1 MQLMANDTRSNRRSK
16 DDESNSSK
24 KSVNGKGLSTSGSAT
39 MDNFGLRM
47 SSRETPSQKQTSS
60 SRSTTPLRIQISSSP
75 STTPSRKQ
83 ISSIRSTTPSS
94 KQISSIRST
103 TPSLKQ
109 IISSPP
115 TIRMSECLEKRTLT
129 TTPIKRKYEIVEKQ
143 RMPSPLR
150 RFDRGKKHPS
160 LSSAN
165 SKKLEEGLG
174 SSDARRNKLRAE
186 KNVKQITLEARE
198 ISRGEKKLDPKP
210 GVEKKRMDGRNYKSF
225 FKQKQRRGTD
235 PDLNE
240 LERPDKLSQDGG
252 KYCGGRVSKLVE
264 DGEDE
269 DEDCSES
276 TGEESNEK
284 GTGRACAGGKE
295 RSHSET
301 LGNHVEIEVSC
312 TSQKHSSVEEPFE
325 GDSVYASKN
334 GQRVYETLDDA
345 ERVKVD
351 CTEVEKLQTPE
362 LVGSA
367 CTGRLFD
374 GDIDEGT
381 GDRVTSKR
389 KRHTMEMDCKASSTF
404 SSRDICT
411 SDADAVS
418 PPSSECNRDYTAS
431 TFVTYSKKLR
441 SQMVGKK
448 PKVETDE
455 VGKKHTKVVNNSADS
470 VSPMARLKEGP
481 GGDRGDSGVPDDNS
495 SLLLR
500 STDSVTQ
507 SICTKHASAST
518 FPSGIPSL
526 SEVHVVESEE
536 GIRLPSVQKNLLVLL
551 EPEISKL
558 CEILNL
564 SEDVK
569 VMVRRFLEY
578 ITSNHHINREP
589 ETIFQA
595 FQISLCWIAASLL
608 KYKID
613 KKESLALAMQHLNFG
628 CTEEEANNMYKVLR
642 RLKKI
647 FLHGV
652 EKFKRS
658 ESSKDYTTTQDTG
671 KELPDEKMFQSVAFS
686 QQNVEVEIDERLE
699 NQEFAPDQSIS
710 KKAQKSKNKIDE
722 KQLSKSVKR
731 IQKKCD
737 KRMVKLILRQQEDMQ
752 EFYKTW
758 EEENVQL
765 EKEYR
770 LDSVLVRSIHSDNPV
785 RLEKLKKLDDE
796 FQRKTK
802 ERKLQKDIRVKEI
815 LAKHLAEANYERRKA
830 ERWLEVV
837 KSLAQDELS
846 YELPLHESESGG
858 TSEHRVH
865 DGHRN
870 VVSASGLVDEQS
882 PSRMQ
887 ASEAAPYDTPRT
899 ASSESV
905 RCSIP
910 IDTPTIQL
918 RPNCKADAVDS
929 LASHRVSMTAF
940 EHLSNL
946 YSSADAPDNNGFVN
960 QHSSEQVPD
969 GTTSSSQ
976 KMRESALNE
985 LAEGA
990 DFTKILNPDVESN
1003 REQNETDDLD
1013 ISVLDPMAIPS
1024 DAAGSSTTG
1033 GSISEVQPVVTPA
1046 EAGASPQNL
1055 ALQGEFSQSST
1066 SSRMHAGDVQAIGNQ
1081 NVLQQVEGLPLHST
1095 DTGPT
1100 DQTNCEELLVE
1111 RVEHQQLSP
1120 STDSP
1125 VDHDQH
1131 YSHAASGVV
1140 QLPSEGHTASL
1151 SLGQAEPS
1159 NQAVPQPSTNLA
1171 PPPPIHASDVPLTQN
1186 LPDLQ
1191 IAVENDRPPSIEMST
1206 SQNAKASLPW
1216 ANLAPPRPICARDLP
1231 LGQNQPGLQIAVEN
1245 DHPPSIQRCTSSRN
1259 VETSLELVEDTAGI
1273 PNEVSPGAHV
1283 GMFPSV
1289 DIPLGGFGLHL
1300 PLHSAHQMTYRMPP
1314 PPLCAD
1320 PLQNELERLHK
1331 EKEKAIIVHE
1341 DTKLRLKS
1349 DCSKEIEEI
1358 IAEIRRK
1365 YEVKCQEAEAAFLL
1379 KKTELD
1385 TYHNKVLMNK
1395 ILAEAFHSKC
1405 LGTLRMQ
1412 QVAPSNFMQQLWLP
1426 SLQPGPR
1433 PPSAT
1438 GLPSDVSPA
1447 VTQQATAPLPV
1458 HVVRHSSPLLSSMP
1472 ARPSLISPITL
1483 STGNRQVA
1491 GEIRVPAPHLQPFR
1505 PSSPMSA
1512 TSNPSFRPS
1521 SPMSA
1526 TSIPSFPRG
1535 FPNQRNLPTTTP
1547 SVPEVPSR
1555 PPPPGP
1561 PPSYP
1566 PFPFMSA
1573 ASIPFVPRGFPFQQ
1587 VQTNSSPT
1595 SMSNTLLYQS
1605 LLAAYINPH
1614 PPNISLPLPDIA
1626 SGFVSPDL
1634 PRFGAPGSGVANITS
1649 SGVATDIVC
1658 LSDED

>member
-1 MQLMANDTRSNRRSK
+1 M
-16 DDESNSSK
+16 E
-24 KSVNGKGLSTSGSAT
+24 
-39 MDNFGLRM
+39 
-47 SSRETPSQKQTSS
+47 
-60 SRSTTPLRIQISSSP
+60 
-75 STTPSRKQ
+75 
-83 ISSIRSTTPSS
+83 
-94 KQISSIRST
+94 
-103 TPSLKQ
+103 
-109 IISSPP
+109 
-115 TIRMSECLEKRTLT
+115 
-129 TTPIKRKYEIVEKQ
+129 Y
-143 RMPSPLR
+143 
-150 RFDRGKKHPS
+150 
-160 LSSAN
+160 
-165 SKKLEEGLG
+165 
-174 SSDARRNKLRAE
+174 
-186 KNVKQITLEARE
+186 
-198 ISRGEKKLDPKP
+198 
-210 GVEKKRMDGRNYKSF
+210 
-225 FKQKQRRGTD
+225 
-235 PDLNE
+235 
-240 LERPDKLSQDGG
+240 
-252 KYCGGRVSKLVE
+252 YCSW
-264 DGEDE
+264 
-269 DEDCSES
+269 
-276 TGEESNEK
+276 
-284 GTGRACAGGKE
+284 
-295 RSHSET
+295 
-301 LGNHVEIEVSC
+301 
-312 TSQKHSSVEEPFE
+312 
-325 GDSVYASKN
+325 
-334 GQRVYETLDDA
+334 
-345 ERVKVD
+345 
-351 CTEVEKLQTPE
+351 
-362 LVGSA
+362 
-367 CTGRLFD
+367 
-374 GDIDEGT
+374 
-381 GDRVTSKR
+381 
-389 KRHTMEMDCKASSTF
+389 
-404 SSRDICT
+404 
-411 SDADAVS
+411 
-418 PPSSECNRDYTAS
+418 
-431 TFVTYSKKLR
+431 
-441 SQMVGKK
+441 KK
-448 PKVETDE
+448 PV
-455 VGKKHTKVVNNSADS
+455 
-470 VSPMARLKEGP
+470 
-481 GGDRGDSGVPDDNS
+481 
-495 SLLLR
+495 
-500 STDSVTQ
+500 
-507 SICTKHASAST
+507 I
-518 FPSGIPSL
+518 
-526 SEVHVVESEE
+526 
-536 GIRLPSVQKNLLVLL
+536 
-551 EPEISKL
+551 
-558 CEILNL
+558 
-564 SEDVK
+564 
-569 VMVRRFLEY
+569 VR
-578 ITSNHHINREP
+578 
-589 ETIFQA
+589 Q
-595 FQISLCWIAASLL
+595 CWIAASLL

-652 EKFKRS
+652 QKFERS
-658 ESSKDYTTTQDTG
+658 ESSKGYMTTEDTG
-671 KELPDEKMFQSVAFS
+671 KELPDERTFQSVAFS

-737 KRMVKLILRQQEDMQ
+737 KRVVKLILRQQEDMQ

-785 RLEKLKKLDDE
+785 RLDKLKKLDDE
-796 FQRKTK
+796 FQRKMK
-802 ERKLQKDIRVKEI
+802 EHKLQKDIRVKEI
-815 LAKHLAEANYERRKA
+815 LAKHLTEANYERRKA

-846 YELPLHESESGG
+846 CELPLHGSESGG
-858 TSEHRVH
+858 TSKHRVH

-870 VVSASGLVDEQS
+870 VVSVSGLVEEQS

-887 ASEAAPYDTPRT
+887 ASEVAPYDTPRT

-918 RPNCKADAVDS
+918 HPNCKADAVDS

-946 YSSADAPDNNGFVN
+946 YSSADAPDNNVFVN

-976 KMRESALNE
+976 KMGESALNE

-990 DFTKILNPDVESN
+990 DFTKIVNPDVESN

-1013 ISVLDPMAIPS
+1013 ISVLHPMAIPS

-1046 EAGASPQNL
+1046 EGGASPQNL

-1159 NQAVPQPSTNLA
+1159 NQAVPHPSTNLA
-1171 PPPPIHASDVPLTQN
+1171 PPPPIHASD
-1186 LPDLQ
+1186 
-1191 IAVENDRPPSIEMST
+1191 
-1206 SQNAKASLPW
+1206 ASLPW

-1245 DHPPSIQRCTSSRN
+1245 DHPPSIQRSTSSRN

-1273 PNEVSPGAHV
+1273 PNEVSPGAQV

-1314 PPLCAD
+1314 HLLYVLIHFKMSWRD
-1320 PLQNELERLHK
+1320 YIKKRSKQSLSMKIL
-1331 EKEKAIIVHE
+1331 
-1341 DTKLRLKS
+1341 
-1349 DCSKEIEEI
+1349 KEIEEI

-1412 QVAPSNFMQQLWLP
+1412 QA
-1426 SLQPGPR
+1426 
-1433 PPSAT
+1433 
-1438 GLPSDVSPA
+1438 
-1447 VTQQATAPLPV
+1447 TQQATAPLPV

-1491 GEIRVPAPHLQPFR
+1491 GEIRAPAPHLQ
-1505 PSSPMSA
+1505 
-1512 TSNPSFRPS
+1512 SFRPS

-1547 SVPEVPSR
+1547 LVPEVPSHL
-1555 PPPPGP
+1555 PPPPPP

-1566 PFPFMSA
+1566 PFPSMSA

-1649 SGVATDIVC
+1649 SGVATDIV
-1658 LSDED
+1658 LFIR